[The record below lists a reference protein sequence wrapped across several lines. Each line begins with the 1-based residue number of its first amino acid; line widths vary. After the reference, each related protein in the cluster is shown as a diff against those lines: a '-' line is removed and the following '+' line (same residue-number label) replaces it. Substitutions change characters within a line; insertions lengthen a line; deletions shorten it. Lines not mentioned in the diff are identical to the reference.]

1 MVKPQVIQHETVAK
15 RLVLKPNHL
24 GRALLAPN
32 LVTNSNE
39 LLKFLVFLATWLK
52 VVPWPTISL
61 LCEAKRYQAT
71 RRHFHILSSVSISGQ
86 TNMTLTGREWILV
99 NSFSMRTHP
108 IKVSL
113 STRLL
118 PISSALTMGMCRSG
132 LYS

>member
-1 MVKPQVIQHETVAK
+1 MVKPQVVAK
-15 RLVLKPNHL
+15 QLVLKPNHL
-24 GRALLAPN
+24 CRALLAPN

-39 LLKFLVFLATWLK
+39 LLKFLMFLARWLK
-52 VVPWPTISL
+52 VVRWPAISL
-61 LCEAKRYQAT
+61 LCEAERYQAT
-71 RRHFHILSSVSISGQ
+71 RRHSHILSSVSISGQ
-86 TNMTLTGREWILV
+86 TNMTSTGREWIPV

-118 PISSALTMGMCRSG
+118 PISSAPTMRMCRSG